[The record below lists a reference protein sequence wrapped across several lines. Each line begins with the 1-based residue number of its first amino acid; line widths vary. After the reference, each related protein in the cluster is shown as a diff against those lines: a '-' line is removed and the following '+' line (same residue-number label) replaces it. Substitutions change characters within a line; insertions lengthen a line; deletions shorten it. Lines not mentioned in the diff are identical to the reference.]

1 MTFNKHAIAATF
13 AAVVIGGLTSNPAS
27 AAAPV
32 YGWSDISAATHKGS
46 TASGITQVGQ
56 TSGEYG
62 RNDVSALTNGS
73 LPMGVKPLAKA
84 SVNGYSRNDITAIT
98 HN

>member
-1 MTFNKHAIAATF
+1 MTFNKNTIAATF
-13 AAVVIGGLTSNPAS
+13 AAVVIGGLTISPVS

-32 YGWSDISAATHKGS
+32 YGWSDISAVTHEGS
-46 TASGITQVGQ
+46 TASGVTQIGQ

-84 SVNGYSRNDITAIT
+84 SVNGYSRNDISAIT